1 MRKPAAHFHLPGL
14 FEFYEFYRA
23 FLPLYRAHRA
33 YFYDWCEIASIYGAP
48 EGCIW
53 GGGRVGSG
61 TAGAQEVLALMQDF
75 GISARL
81 TFSNCLLRP
90 EHLIDRPCNALCRA
104 FSDSAGPQNGVI
116 VHSELLLTYLKKHY
130 PRLYF
135 VSSTT
140 KVLTRFSQLRQELER
155 DDFSYVV
162 PDFRLNRSFAQL
174 QALPQTLKDKT
185 EFLCNEGC
193 WSGCT
198 ERRACYEAVSRKNL
212 GAPGPEH
219 RCTAPEAANG
229 YRFSRAMEGP
239 GFIGVQDIQTT
250 YLPMGFSQF
259 KIEGRGLGNALLLEF
274 LLHYLT
280 KPEYHL
286 HVREALYLDNTLD
299 LFRAMC
305 PISKNR

>member
-14 FEFYEFYRA
+14 FEFYKFYHA
-23 FLPLYRAHRA
+23 FLPLYRRTGRIFTIGARLLPSTAHRKA
-33 YFYDWCEIASIYGAP
+33 ASGA
-48 EGCIW
+48 
-53 GGGRVGSG
+53 GGRVGSG

-90 EHLIDRPCNALCRA
+90 EHLIDHPCNALCRA

-162 PDFRLNRSFAQL
+162 PGFPSEPVVCAAAGTAADAQ
-174 QALPQTLKDKT
+174 
-185 EFLCNEGC
+185 G
-193 WSGCT
+193 
-198 ERRACYEAVSRKNL
+198 
-212 GAPGPEH
+212 
-219 RCTAPEAANG
+219 
-229 YRFSRAMEGP
+229 
-239 GFIGVQDIQTT
+239 
-250 YLPMGFSQF
+250 
-259 KIEGRGLGNALLLEF
+259 
-274 LLHYLT
+274 
-280 KPEYHL
+280 
-286 HVREALYLDNTLD
+286 
-299 LFRAMC
+299 
-305 PISKNR
+305 